1 MKKWILIVIAST
13 ILLASGFFLYVYQ
26 TSRAPVEDMKAYAE
40 ERARAEAKLTKIDE
54 FYLYNGT
61 ETHYVI
67 VGENK
72 SGEKLAVWIPEKKG
86 KKIVEKKMADG
97 ISKQDAIAKLNQ
109 EENPQKIMGVRLG
122 MEKDL
127 PLWEISYLDEQSNL
141 NYYYIHFD
149 TGKWWRKIE
158 NL

>member
-1 MKKWILIVIAST
+1 MKKWILIGTASV
-13 ILLASGFFLYVYQ
+13 FLVVLVLFVYIYQ
-26 TSRAPVEDMKAYAE
+26 TSRAPLKDMRSYAE
-40 ERARAEAKLTKIDE
+40 ERAKTEAKLTKIDE
-54 FYLYNGT
+54 FYLYNGA

-67 VGENK
+67 VGEDK
-72 SGEKLAVWIPEKKG
+72 SGEQLAVWIPEKK
-86 KKIVEKKMADG
+86 KEKIVKKKMADG

-109 EENPQKIMGVRLG
+109 EEKPQKIMGVRLG
-122 MEKDL
+122 MEKNL
-127 PLWEISYLDEQSNL
+127 PLWEISYLDEQSHL

>member
-1 MKKWILIVIAST
+1 MKKWILIVIASI
-13 ILLASGFFLYVYQ
+13 ILLGTALFFYIYES
-26 TSRAPVEDMKAYAE
+26 SRAPLKEMKAYAE
-40 ERARAEAKLTKIDE
+40 ERATTEAELTKIDE

-72 SGEKLAVWIPEKKG
+72 SGEKLAVWVPEKKD
-86 KKIVEKKMADG
+86 KEIVEKKMADG
-97 ISKQDAIAKLNQ
+97 ISMQDAIAKLNQ
-109 EENPQKIMGVRLG
+109 EENPKKIMGVKLG

-127 PLWEISYLDEQSNL
+127 PLWEISYLDKQSKL